1 MDCSL
6 LRVKVP
12 QSLFMKRDLLF
23 CCTALAGLLVGCSD
37 PKPQA
42 NRSQEVPVETV
53 AVARQSVPYKLDAV
67 GTVEPLSSVQVKPKV
82 GGEVEKVEFAEGAY
96 VEAGQE
102 LFRIDPRPYDAAL
115 HRAEANARAAEVQA
129 ENARE
134 KAERYTALS
143 GKGATSKEEYQQF
156 ESDAKA
162 LAAQLAA
169 RQAELEEVRLQKEW
183 TSVRAPISGRA
194 GSILV
199 KAGNIVQANS
209 DLLVVLNQMKP
220 IYITFALPELS
231 LSEVRERQA
240 QAPLRTIAKDPS
252 SGEVLAEGTLT
263 FIDNTVDVQSGMVTV
278 KASFANSDEALWPG
292 QFVDV
297 EVVLGEQ
304 TDALV
309 VPSVAVLESQQGPR
323 VLVVKDSVAELR
335 EVTVERTYEDL
346 SIIGSGV
353 EAGEMVITAGQLRV
367 TPGARVAVQNQ
378 AQDTGNETASR

>member
-1 MDCSL
+1 
-6 LRVKVP
+6 
-12 QSLFMKRDLLF
+12 MKRDLLF